1 MTTAYAAGV
10 SRRPFRDGILVL
22 ALLGAGC
29 EDPVGRSYHAPP
41 CPEGALDLPA
51 RADAVVAR
59 LASVPEGAAL
69 IEETRSRLGRI
80 CFGRGPSV
88 LEERERHVVL
98 DAALGER
105 EAAARLGHLLSHVH
119 TGSPYQPGPDCDAV
133 VARALDA
140 EARAHA
146 LELELRRALSVQ
158 QPSSLSFG
166 ELEPAFWAAPEDRRV
181 AVVREYLEAHP
192 EGAPGIDG
200 LAAGYRARCDRENAG
215 R

>member
-1 MTTAYAAGV
+1 MLGRV
-10 SRRPFRDGILVL
+10 GRRLFQNGILVL

-51 RADAVVAR
+51 RADAIVAR

-69 IEETRSRLGRI
+69 IEATRPRLGRI

-98 DAALGER
+98 DTALGPG
-105 EAAARLGHLLSHVH
+105 EAAARLGHLLMHVRD
-119 TGSPYQPGPDCDAV
+119 GSPYAPGADCDAV

-146 LELELRRALSVQ
+146 LELELRRALSAERGA
-158 QPSSLSFG
+158 LSFG
-166 ELEPAFWAAPEDRRV
+166 ELEAAFWDAPASERV
-181 AVVREYLEAHP
+181 AGVRAYLEAHP
-192 EGAPGIDG
+192 DGAPGIDA
-200 LAAGYRARCDRENAG
+200 LASGYRARCERDRSTAQ
-215 R
+215 RR

>member
-1 MTTAYAAGV
+1 MLGRV
-10 SRRPFRDGILVL
+10 RRSPLLDGILVL

-29 EDPVGRSYHAPP
+29 GDPVGRSYHAPP

-69 IEETRSRLGRI
+69 IDATRERLGRV

-98 DAALGER
+98 DGALGPGEG
-105 EAAARLGHLLSHVH
+105 AARLGHLLVHVRD
-119 TGSPYQPGPDCDAV
+119 GSPYVPGPDCDVV

-146 LELELRRALSVQ
+146 LELELRRALSV
-158 QPSSLSFG
+158 PAASALSFG
-166 ELEPAFWAAPEDRRV
+166 ELEPAFWAAPEAERV
-181 AVVREYLEAHP
+181 ALVRAYLEAHP
-192 EGAPGIDG
+192 DGAPGIDG
-200 LAAGYRARCDRENAG
+200 LASGYRARCERELE